1 MEYLIVD
8 LELVQLCE
16 ELILKEVDKIC
27 IKHNIQYFVGG
38 GTAIG
43 QKRHGGFIPWDDDI
57 DINMSRND
65 YDKFLEV
72 ASRELPD
79 YLFLQNHRT
88 DVNFSKLYTKV
99 RLKNTK
105 FVEYQ
110 YRNSKMEQGIYI
122 DICPMDSAFNESE
135 FLTKMNKQVMR
146 LYKLYDYRINPSSNQ
161 PMNGFIE
168 RIKNIIKHIVH
179 YILSILPKNYY
190 SSKYY
195 NLLRSNNVESDY
207 IADFGT
213 DNGKG
218 FIIRKDVIFP
228 VKRGQFDQIQVNIP
242 NDIDTFLRTRYGD
255 DYMTLPP
262 EENRVNHSPLVL
274 DFGNYTHDTVYQLLN
289 K

>member
-1 MEYLIVD
+1 MEYSKEN

-16 ELILKEVDKIC
+16 ELILKEVDKLC
-27 IKHNIQYFVGG
+27 TKHSIQYFVGG

-65 YDKFLEV
+65 YDRFLKV

-99 RLKNTK
+99 RLKDTK

-110 YRNSKMEQGIYI
+110 YRNIEMEQGIYI
-122 DICPMDSAFNESE
+122 DIFPMDSARNDNE
-135 FLTKMNKQVMR
+135 FLAKMDKQVIR
-146 LYKLYDYRINPSSNQ
+146 LYTLYDYRVNPSSNQ
-161 PMNGFIE
+161 PINGCIDLL
-168 RIKNIIKHIVH
+168 KNLIKHIIH
-179 YILSILPKNYY
+179 YILSIMPKNYY
-190 SSKYY
+190 SNRYY
-195 NLLRSNNVESDY
+195 KLLKSNNVESDY
-207 IADFGT
+207 IADYGT
-213 DNGKG
+213 EKGKS
-218 FIIRKDVIFP
+218 FIIKKDVIFP
-228 VKRGQFDQIQVNIP
+228 VIRGQFDRIQVNIP
-242 NDIDTFLRTRYGD
+242 NDIDIFLRTRYGD

-262 EENRVNHSPLVL
+262 EEKRVNHSPLVL
-274 DFGNYTHDTVYQLLN
+274 DFGNYTKDVVGQLLN